1 MLILKYATKLNIT
14 TIAMIN
20 SGGMRAKSLGNDIT
34 MEDLLNVFP
43 YENSIDVMELKGGTI
58 RKVLEKSAKLLSP
71 EKPNTGGGFIQV
83 SGKLK
88 NVKSNLDKSTSQ
100 KAFLD
105 LHLNVLQ
112 LQTSKLKVLCGTELH
127 LLMYVTF
134 KGNLT
139 FVFAK
144 IISQFGFLTID

>member
-88 NVKSNLDKSTSQ
+88 NVLIFEYVNQEVSKSKKQLRQVNFPKGLFRPSSKCSTTSNF
-100 KAFLD
+100 KIEGSLWHRIAPP
-105 LHLNVLQ
+105 NVR
-112 LQTSKLKVLCGTELH
+112 
-127 LLMYVTF
+127 
-134 KGNLT
+134 N
-139 FVFAK
+139 
-144 IISQFGFLTID
+144 I

>member
-1 MLILKYATKLNIT
+1 MFILKYATKLNIT

-20 SGGMRAKSLGNDIT
+20 SGGMRAKSLANSIT
-34 MEDLLNVFP
+34 LEDLLNVFP

-88 NVKSNLDKSTSQ
+88 D
-100 KAFLD
+100 
-105 LHLNVLQ
+105 VLIF
-112 LQTSKLKVLCGTELH
+112 E
-127 LLMYVTF
+127 YV
-134 KGNLT
+134 N
-139 FVFAK
+139 
-144 IISQFGFLTID
+144 

>member
-1 MLILKYATKLNIT
+1 MLILKYSTKLDIT

-43 YENSIDVMELKGGTI
+43 YENSIDVMELRGGTI
-58 RKVLEKSAKLLSP
+58 RKVMEKSAKLLSP

-100 KAFLD
+100 KALLD
-105 LHLNVLQ
+105 LHLHVLQ
-112 LQTSKLKVLCGTELH
+112 LQIHKIEGSTELH
-127 LLMYVTF
+127 LLMYVPF

-144 IISQFGFLTID
+144 IISQFGFLIID

>member
-88 NVKSNLDKSTSQ
+88 NVLIFECLYIFKRGVKSACKDPTFTQSLVR
-100 KAFLD
+100 
-105 LHLNVLQ
+105 HPINV
-112 LQTSKLKVLCGTELH
+112 H
-127 LLMYVTF
+127 
-134 KGNLT
+134 N
-139 FVFAK
+139 
-144 IISQFGFLTID
+144 I

>member
-1 MLILKYATKLNIT
+1 MLILKYSTKLDIT

-43 YENSIDVMELKGGTI
+43 YENSIDVMELRGGTI
-58 RKVLEKSAKLLSP
+58 RKVMEKSAKLLSP

-88 NVKSNLDKSTSQ
+88 NEKSNLDKSTSQ
-100 KAFLD
+100 RPFLTFIYMFY
-105 LHLNVLQ
+105 NFKF
-112 LQTSKLKVLCGTELH
+112 TKLKVAQNCT
-127 LLMYVTF
+127 
-134 KGNLT
+134 
-139 FVFAK
+139 
-144 IISQFGFLTID
+144 S

>member
-1 MLILKYATKLNIT
+1 MYKSINQVGCFSLNSICIDAQYSNINSMLILKYATKLDIT

-43 YENSIDVMELKGGTI
+43 YENSIDVMELRGGTI
-58 RKVLEKSAKLLSP
+58 RKVMEKSAKLLSP

-100 KAFLD
+100 RPF
-105 LHLNVLQ
+105 
-112 LQTSKLKVLCGTELH
+112 
-127 LLMYVTF
+127 
-134 KGNLT
+134 
-139 FVFAK
+139 
-144 IISQFGFLTID
+144 

>member
-1 MLILKYATKLNIT
+1 MLNNVILPHYIKGSQVRIVFMLILKYATKLNIT

-88 NVKSNLDKSTSQ
+88 NVLI
-100 KAFLD
+100 F
-105 LHLNVLQ
+105 
-112 LQTSKLKVLCGTELH
+112 E
-127 LLMYVTF
+127 YV
-134 KGNLT
+134 N
-139 FVFAK
+139 
-144 IISQFGFLTID
+144 

>member
-1 MLILKYATKLNIT
+1 MLFLKYATKLN
-14 TIAMIN
+14 IAMIN

-88 NVKSNLDKSTSQ
+88 NVLI
-100 KAFLD
+100 F
-105 LHLNVLQ
+105 
-112 LQTSKLKVLCGTELH
+112 E
-127 LLMYVTF
+127 YV
-134 KGNLT
+134 N
-139 FVFAK
+139 
-144 IISQFGFLTID
+144 

>member
-1 MLILKYATKLNIT
+1 MLILKYSTKLDIT

-43 YENSIDVMELKGGTI
+43 YENSIDVMELKGGAI
-58 RKVLEKSAKLLSP
+58 RKVMEKSAKLLSP

-88 NVKSNLDKSTSQ
+88 KCINFFIFQGFGKNILEDIVDDSVDNLIEYIDRNYLDKP
-100 KAFLD
+100 
-105 LHLNVLQ
+105 
-112 LQTSKLKVLCGTELH
+112 
-127 LLMYVTF
+127 
-134 KGNLT
+134 
-139 FVFAK
+139 
-144 IISQFGFLTID
+144 IDVIRSL

>member
-1 MLILKYATKLNIT
+1 MLILKYATKLDIT

-58 RKVLEKSAKLLSP
+58 RKVMEKSAKLLSP

-88 NVKSNLDKSTSQ
+88 NVKSNLDNSTSQ
-100 KAFLD
+100 RPF
-105 LHLNVLQ
+105 
-112 LQTSKLKVLCGTELH
+112 
-127 LLMYVTF
+127 
-134 KGNLT
+134 
-139 FVFAK
+139 
-144 IISQFGFLTID
+144 

>member
-1 MLILKYATKLNIT
+1 MLILKYAAKLNIT

-71 EKPNTGGGFIQV
+71 EKLNTGGGFIQV

-88 NVKSNLDKSTSQ
+88 NVLIFERMYIFKRGVKSACKDPTFTQSLVR
-100 KAFLD
+100 
-105 LHLNVLQ
+105 HPINV
-112 LQTSKLKVLCGTELH
+112 H
-127 LLMYVTF
+127 
-134 KGNLT
+134 N
-139 FVFAK
+139 
-144 IISQFGFLTID
+144 I

>member
-1 MLILKYATKLNIT
+1 MMQILGLLGIYFDAAVVFVTNSSLFSDWLWPYCEVGCFSLKIPITYFHLYRCPLFNINFMLILKYATKLNIT

-88 NVKSNLDKSTSQ
+88 
-100 KAFLD
+100 
-105 LHLNVLQ
+105 
-112 LQTSKLKVLCGTELH
+112 
-127 LLMYVTF
+127 MY
-134 KGNLT
+134 
-139 FVFAK
+139 
-144 IISQFGFLTID
+144 